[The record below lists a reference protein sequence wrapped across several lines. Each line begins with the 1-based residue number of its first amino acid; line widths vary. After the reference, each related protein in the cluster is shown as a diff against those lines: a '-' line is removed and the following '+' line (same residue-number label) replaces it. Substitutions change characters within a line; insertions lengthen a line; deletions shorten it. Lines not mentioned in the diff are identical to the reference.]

1 MPISRG
7 KFKALVANPI
17 PKVMAS
23 SQLQKR
29 GVYFKEFIDD
39 DDDLKSLNI
48 LIFKLILV
56 PKELSHSFL

>member
-39 DDDLKSLNI
+39 DDLKSLNI